1 MKLPVGLLKGLGD
14 PLHGVNDLQ
23 TAKQLHVYT
32 AGIANETKNSCMGT
46 FRNMN
51 IQVHFLKP
59 ADQVFGLFSGSAAL
73 EDCYHVYHLLKI
85 KSTAR
90 ERSCAVLGLQI
101 KALHKN
107 DCSTNRY
114 YLFEAKK

>member
-1 MKLPVGLLKGLGD
+1 MELSVGLLERFRYPFDSVHDFKA
-14 PLHGVNDLQ
+14 VQ
-23 TAKQLHVYT
+23 QLHIHP
-32 AGIANETKNSCMGT
+32 AGIADQSQNGYMGA

-51 IQVHFLKP
+51 IQVHSLQP
-59 ADQVFGLFSGSAAL
+59 ANQVFGLFSGSAAL